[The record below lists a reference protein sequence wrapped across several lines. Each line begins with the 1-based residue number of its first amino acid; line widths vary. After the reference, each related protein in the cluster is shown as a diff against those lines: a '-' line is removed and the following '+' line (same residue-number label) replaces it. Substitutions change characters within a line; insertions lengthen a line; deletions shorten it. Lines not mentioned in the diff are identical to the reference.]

1 MSDEMSSERPLVT
14 ESNKDRIRAGVTGHN
29 VRYVLIISCAMVIV
43 ALIDIA
49 FVVRPRKPR
58 AAPGRPPREPKRLSS
73 TPIGGTCDH

>member
-1 MSDEMSSERPLVT
+1 MD
-14 ESNKDRIRAGVTGHN
+14 N

-43 ALIDIA
+43 AFIDIA

-58 AAPGRPPREPKRLSS
+58 AAPGRPPRELKRLSS